1 MATFLANKSIQGDEN
16 ERNFSFHNASAFS
29 TDTVFKSRQDLLDW
43 VQKVGR
49 SLGYVIVT
57 KRSKTLSSGV
67 MTKVNLMCDRGGV
80 CKSKSSVRNR
90 GTKKIN
96 CPFELIG
103 KYWEMYNVWTLRVV
117 CEKHNHEP
125 ILHMEDHPYAMRL
138 SANETRLVFDLSR
151 KNVKPHAILSTLKE
165 QNKNNVSKVRTIYN
179 ACHKFRKTQHAEPFT
194 RQVVNGDVVDPAYTF
209 DANKLKRTVDHT
221 DSFAI
226 NYQAQALDSAKHGP
240 DTKFIETNHVNNV
253 SVANPVRDDVIMYYD
268 GDYHTAVE
276 STYKED
282 KKVDSDVEVEIKHD
296 KGEYVEVQC
305 NSDME
310 EDYSQYDSMQ
320 MASFHTNESTQG
332 GENERNSG
340 VDNISAFL
348 TDMVF
353 KSRQDL
359 LDWVQKTGCSL
370 GYVIVTKRSRTLP
383 SGIVTNIALRCDRG
397 GIYKSKSSY
406 IRNRG
411 SKKTN
416 CPFELVGKYW
426 KTYDVWTL
434 RVICE
439 DHNHEPTPHV
449 KDHPYARRLSANE
462 TRLVFDLSRK
472 NVKPHAILSTL
483 KEQNKNNVST
493 IKTIY
498 NACYKFQRIQTADT
512 FTRQPVNGDERASP
526 IVVDPVYTFDA
537 NKLKRTID
545 HTDPFAIKNQL
556 QELDSAKNGHGAKD
570 TEELLLQRKQMPR
583 PSFTSAHSLQADL
596 TETNHVKDVSIANHV
611 RDGVVTYY
619 NGNEHN
625 TNASDADDESTFDSD
640 TDVEIKNDKGE
651 YVGVQCNSDKEEDYS
666 QHDSKQM
673 ASFLTNRSFQG
684 DENERNFGVHKT
696 SAFSTNMVFKSRQ
709 DLIDWAHKVGR
720 SLGYVIVTKRSTT
733 LPSGVMTKI
742 HLMCDRGG
750 IYKRKS
756 SNIRNSGSKKTNCPF
771 RLGGKYWK
779 KYDVWTLR
787 VICEDH
793 NHEPTLHVKDHPYAR
808 RLSANET
815 RLVFDLSRK
824 NVKPQAILS
833 TLKEQNENNM
843 STLKTVYNARQKFRR
858 TQTNTPVDSTDKE
871 DKNVDSDADVE
882 IRRDKGEYVGVQ
894 SDSDIEEDDSQDE
907 ANVDGLADIW
917 NEMTVG
923 LESSKDADMDLSV
936 NQHGKENEEECDHSF
951 IMKED
956 IGYVCRVCGVVERS
970 IESIIEFQHPKR
982 SKSTKTYHYEGRS
995 DKPRESAGAVLDGV
1009 KTPGKDFS
1017 VVEVSAHPRH
1027 KNQMKPHQTEGF
1039 NFLVSN
1045 LVSDDPGG
1053 CILAHAP
1060 GSGKTF
1066 MLISFIQSFMAKY
1079 PDARPLVVLPR
1090 GIVATWKKEFK
1101 RWQVEDI
1108 PLFDF
1113 YSQKADNRAQ
1123 QLEVLK
1129 QWANTRSIL
1138 FLSYKQFSIIVCDND
1153 RSTVSATCQEI
1164 LLTFPSLVI
1173 LDEGHTPRNK
1183 DTDVFTSVE
1192 KVQTPRKVVLS
1203 GTLYQNH
1210 VCEVFNIL
1218 NLVRPRFLKME
1229 DSKTIRRRIM
1239 SRVSIETRRNLC
1251 KKNTDIEFCE
1261 LVEHTLL
1268 KDDENFKRKVT
1279 IIEDLREMTKYV
1291 LHYYKGD
1298 FLEELPGH
1306 VDFSVFLNLTMRQRR
1321 EVNDLKNMS
1330 RKFKVSA
1337 DGSALYVH
1345 PELKS
1350 LVNSATNDKNDDTI
1364 HKKIDALLENLDESE
1379 GVKAKFF
1386 LNLLRLCESSGEK
1399 LLVFGN
1405 YLFPLTFLLQLTKK
1419 VKGWRLN
1426 KEIFMIT
1433 GDHDNEEREVAVDAF
1448 NNTNDAKVFFGSI
1461 KACGEGISLVGA
1473 SRVIILDVHLNPSVT
1488 RQAIGRAFR
1497 PGQVRKVYTYRLV
1510 AAGSPEEKDHTTC
1523 YRKESIAKMWFEYN
1537 EYCGKNDFEMEKI
1550 DIKDCGDRFLETPW
1564 LNEDVTALYTR
1575 S

>member
-1 MATFLANKSIQGDEN
+1 
-16 ERNFSFHNASAFS
+16 
-29 TDTVFKSRQDLLDW
+29 
-43 VQKVGR
+43 
-49 SLGYVIVT
+49 
-57 KRSKTLSSGV
+57 
-67 MTKVNLMCDRGGV
+67 
-80 CKSKSSVRNR
+80 
-90 GTKKIN
+90 
-96 CPFELIG
+96 
-103 KYWEMYNVWTLRVV
+103 
-117 CEKHNHEP
+117 
-125 ILHMEDHPYAMRL
+125 
-138 SANETRLVFDLSR
+138 
-151 KNVKPHAILSTLKE
+151 
-165 QNKNNVSKVRTIYN
+165 
-179 ACHKFRKTQHAEPFT
+179 
-194 RQVVNGDVVDPAYTF
+194 
-209 DANKLKRTVDHT
+209 
-221 DSFAI
+221 
-226 NYQAQALDSAKHGP
+226 
-240 DTKFIETNHVNNV
+240 
-253 SVANPVRDDVIMYYD
+253 
-268 GDYHTAVE
+268 
-276 STYKED
+276 
-282 KKVDSDVEVEIKHD
+282 
-296 KGEYVEVQC
+296 
-305 NSDME
+305 
-310 EDYSQYDSMQ
+310 
-320 MASFHTNESTQG
+320 
-332 GENERNSG
+332 
-340 VDNISAFL
+340 
-348 TDMVF
+348 
-353 KSRQDL
+353 
-359 LDWVQKTGCSL
+359 
-370 GYVIVTKRSRTLP
+370 
-383 SGIVTNIALRCDRG
+383 
-397 GIYKSKSSY
+397 
-406 IRNRG
+406 
-411 SKKTN
+411 
-416 CPFELVGKYW
+416 
-426 KTYDVWTL
+426 
-434 RVICE
+434 
-439 DHNHEPTPHV
+439 
-449 KDHPYARRLSANE
+449 
-462 TRLVFDLSRK
+462 
-472 NVKPHAILSTL
+472 
-483 KEQNKNNVST
+483 
-493 IKTIY
+493 
-498 NACYKFQRIQTADT
+498 
-512 FTRQPVNGDERASP
+512 
-526 IVVDPVYTFDA
+526 
-537 NKLKRTID
+537 
-545 HTDPFAIKNQL
+545 
-556 QELDSAKNGHGAKD
+556 
-570 TEELLLQRKQMPR
+570 
-583 PSFTSAHSLQADL
+583 
-596 TETNHVKDVSIANHV
+596 
-611 RDGVVTYY
+611 
-619 NGNEHN
+619 
-625 TNASDADDESTFDSD
+625 
-640 TDVEIKNDKGE
+640 
-651 YVGVQCNSDKEEDYS
+651 
-666 QHDSKQM
+666 
-673 ASFLTNRSFQG
+673 
-684 DENERNFGVHKT
+684 
-696 SAFSTNMVFKSRQ
+696 
-709 DLIDWAHKVGR
+709 
-720 SLGYVIVTKRSTT
+720 
-733 LPSGVMTKI
+733 
-742 HLMCDRGG
+742 
-750 IYKRKS
+750 
-756 SNIRNSGSKKTNCPF
+756 
-771 RLGGKYWK
+771 
-779 KYDVWTLR
+779 
-787 VICEDH
+787 
-793 NHEPTLHVKDHPYAR
+793 
-808 RLSANET
+808 
-815 RLVFDLSRK
+815 
-824 NVKPQAILS
+824 
-833 TLKEQNENNM
+833 
-843 STLKTVYNARQKFRR
+843 
-858 TQTNTPVDSTDKE
+858 
-871 DKNVDSDADVE
+871 
-882 IRRDKGEYVGVQ
+882 
-894 SDSDIEEDDSQDE
+894 
-907 ANVDGLADIW
+907 
-917 NEMTVG
+917 MTVG

-1009 KTPGKDFS
+1009 KAPGKDFS

-1113 YSQKADNRAQ
+1113 YSQKADNRTQ

-1138 FLSYKQFSIIVCDND
+1138 FLSYKQFSTIVCDND

-1345 PELKS
+1345 PRLKS
-1350 LVNSATNDKNDDTI
+1350 LVNSATNDKNDDNI

-1405 YLFPLTFLLQLTKK
+1405 YLLPLTFLLQLTKK

-1433 GDHDNEEREVAVDAF
+1433 GDHDNEEREVAMDAF
-1448 NNTNDAKVFFGSI
+1448 NNTYDAKVFFGSI

-1537 EYCGKNDFEMEKI
+1537 ECCGKNDFEMEKI

-1575 S
+1575 FVNYLYLEVPKLAG